1 MLEVFRIYAP
11 YVPLGWAMG
20 FRCLWLVIA
29 AGLLVN
35 GTRQGSRAARLSLA
49 AASLAIISVV
59 AWDLDRS
66 TGILLPAYVAGIVA
80 AAQAGEKA
88 TAPARSRLLLAGLA
102 CLLVNLAI
110 PYAHIVGF
118 TVSWNRGP
126 FGVWTMLSGR

>member
-1 MLEVFRIYAP
+1 VFRIYAP

-20 FRCLWLVIA
+20 YRIGWIALGAGFLAMGTRWRSRLPGIALAA
-29 AGLLVN
+29 AGL
-35 GTRQGSRAARLSLA
+35 AA
-49 AASLAIISVV
+49 ISVV

-80 AAQAGEKA
+80 ASRAGNA
-88 TAPARSRLLLAGLA
+88 GRSRLLVFALG
-102 CLLVNLAI
+102 CVLLNLAL

-126 FGVWTMLSGR
+126 FGVWRSLSGR